1 MHKVKDFRKP
11 KHLSSEQQ
19 EELEDCLHKASQEGR
34 VPCSTAL
41 EIAKSLEIP
50 AADVGKTANKLNI
63 RINKCL
69 LDCF

>member
-11 KHLSSEQQ
+11 KHLNSEQQ
-19 EELEDCLHKASQEGR
+19 EELEDRLHKASLEGR
-34 VPCSTAL
+34 VPCATAL
-41 EIAKSLEIP
+41 EIAKSLGIP
-50 AADVGKTANKLNI
+50 ADDVGKTANKLNI

>member
-19 EELEDCLHKASQEGR
+19 EELEDHLG
-34 VPCSTAL
+34 
-41 EIAKSLEIP
+41 IP
-50 AADVGKTANKLNI
+50 ADDVGKTANKLNI

>member
-19 EELEDCLHKASQEGR
+19 EELEDHLHKASQEDH
-34 VPCSTAL
+34 VPCATAL
-41 EIAKSLEIP
+41 EIAKSLGIP
-50 AADVGKTANKLNI
+50 ADDVGKTANKLNI
-63 RINKCL
+63 RIKKCL